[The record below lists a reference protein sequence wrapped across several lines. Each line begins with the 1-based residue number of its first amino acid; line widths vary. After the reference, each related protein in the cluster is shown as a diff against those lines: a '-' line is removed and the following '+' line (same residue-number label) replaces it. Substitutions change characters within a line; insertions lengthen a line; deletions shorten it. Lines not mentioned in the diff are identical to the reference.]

1 MRGAK
6 PVDKSRIVRELA
18 AIVGRDWV
26 ISDPDE
32 LTVYECD
39 AMTFLEKTSPDIV
52 VLPDST
58 EQVVEVVKLCDRER
72 LSFLPRGAGTG
83 LSGGAIALQGGVIVG
98 LNRLNRILEIDLT
111 NQRAVVEP
119 GLVNLALTQAVQE
132 HGHYFAPDPASQ
144 AASSIGGNVAENA
157 GGPHCLKYGTT
168 TMHILGIEVVLASGE
183 IVQFGGKTLDCPG
196 YDLTGLFTGS
206 EGTLGIATKV
216 TVRLMRQAEAVKTL
230 LASFCAIDTA
240 SLVVSEIIATGI
252 IPSALEM
259 MDQHIIRA
267 LEEWLHIGY
276 PEGAGAVLLIEL
288 DGPVAEIEA
297 QTKQIEQICVRHGA
311 LDLRIAGD
319 EQERARLWRGRKGA
333 VAAVGRI
340 THDFYLQDGV
350 VPRTTLPQVLR
361 EVQAIAERNAVVI
374 ANVFHAGDGNLH
386 PLICFDSRRDG
397 ELQKALAAGAEIM
410 RLCLSVGGSIT
421 GEHGIGIEKID
432 FIPLMYTPDDLEAMR
447 RVRAAFDS
455 SSRCNPGKLL
465 PATRSCSETYG
476 PYRPHRIER
485 EGLAQRY

>member
-1 MRGAK
+1 M
-6 PVDKSRIVRELA
+6 DKNRVVRELA
-18 AIVGRDWV
+18 AIVGREWV

-39 AMTFLEKTSPDIV
+39 GMTFLGRTPPDIV
-52 VLPDST
+52 VLPNST
-58 EQVVEVVKLCDRER
+58 AQVVEVVKLCDRER
-72 LSFLPRGAGTG
+72 LPFLPRGAGTG
-83 LSGGAIALQGGVIVG
+83 LSGGAIAVAGGVIIG
-98 LNRLNRILEIDLT
+98 LNRMNRILEIDLA

-119 GLVNLALTQAVQE
+119 GLVNLALTQAVQK

-168 TMHILGIEVVLASGE
+168 TMHILGLELVLASGE
-183 IVQFGGKTLDCPG
+183 IVQLGGKTLDCPG

-230 LASFCAIDTA
+230 LASFRAIDTA
-240 SLVVSEIIATGI
+240 SEVVSEIIATGI
-252 IPSALEM
+252 IPSAMEM
-259 MDQHIIRA
+259 MDRHIIRA

-297 QTKQIEQICVRHGA
+297 QAGQIEQICVRHGA
-311 LDLRIAGD
+311 LDLRIARD
-319 EQERARLWRGRKGA
+319 EQERALLWRGRKGA

-361 EVQAIAERNAVVI
+361 EVDAVAQRNAVVI

-397 ELQKALAAGAEIM
+397 ELQRALTAGSEIM

-421 GEHGIGIEKID
+421 GEHGIGMEKID
-432 FIPLMYTPDDLEAMR
+432 FIPLMYSPDDLEAMR

-465 PATRSCSETYG
+465 PAARSCGETHVS
-476 PYRPHRIER
+476 YRPHRIER
-485 EGLAQRY
+485 EGLAERY

>member
-1 MRGAK
+1 MEKR
-6 PVDKSRIVRELA
+6 RIVQELA
-18 AIVGRDWV
+18 AIVGPEWV

-39 AMTFLEKTSPDIV
+39 GMTYLEKAMPDVV
-52 VLPDST
+52 VLPDNT
-58 EQVVEVVKLCDRER
+58 EQVVAVVKLCGREQ
-72 LSFLPRGAGTG
+72 LPFLPRGAGTG
-83 LSGGAIALQGGVIVG
+83 LSGGAIAVAGGVIIG
-98 LNRLNRILEIDLT
+98 LNRMNRILEIDIP
-111 NQRAVVEP
+111 NQRAIVEP
-119 GLVNLALTQAVQE
+119 GLVNLALTQAIQD

-168 TMHILGIEVVLASGE
+168 TTHILGLEVVLASGA
-183 IVQFGGKTLDCPG
+183 IVPIGGKTLDCPG

-216 TVRLMRQAEAVKTL
+216 IVRLLPHAEAVKTL
-230 LASFCAIDTA
+230 LASFHAIDAA
-240 SLVVSEIIATGI
+240 SEAVSEIIATGI

-259 MDQHIIRA
+259 MDRHIIRA

-288 DGPVAEIEA
+288 DGPAAEIEA
-297 QTKQIEQICVRHGA
+297 QTKQIKQICDRCGA
-311 LDLRIAGD
+311 LDLRIAKD
-319 EQERARLWRGRKGA
+319 EQERALLWRGRKGA

-340 THDFYLQDGV
+340 THEFYLQDGV
-350 VPRTTLPQVLR
+350 VPRTTLPRVLR
-361 EVQAIAERNAVVI
+361 EVEAIAERNALVI

-386 PLICFDSRRDG
+386 PLICFDSRREG
-397 ELQKALAAGAEIM
+397 ELQGAIAAGAEIM

-421 GEHGIGIEKID
+421 GEHGIGMEKID
-432 FIPLMYTPDDLEAMR
+432 FIPLMYSPDDLEAMR
-447 RVRAAFDS
+447 RVRAAFDR

-465 PATRSCSETYG
+465 PSSRSCSETTIS
-476 PYRPHRIER
+476 YRPHRVER
-485 EGLAQRY
+485 DGLAQRY

>member
-1 MRGAK
+1 
-6 PVDKSRIVRELA
+6 A
-18 AIVGRDWV
+18 AIVGREWV

-39 AMTFLEKTSPDIV
+39 GMTYLEKAMPDVV
-52 VLPDST
+52 VLPDNT
-58 EQVVEVVKLCDRER
+58 DQVVAVVKLCGREQ
-72 LSFLPRGAGTG
+72 LPFLPRGAGTG
-83 LSGGAIALQGGVIVG
+83 LSGGAIAVQGGVIIG
-98 LNRLNRILEIDLT
+98 LNRMNRILEIDIP

-119 GLVNLALTQAVQE
+119 GLVNLALTQAVQD

-168 TMHILGIEVVLASGE
+168 TTHILGLEVVLASGA
-183 IVQFGGKTLDCPG
+183 IVPIGGKTLDCPG

-216 TVRLMRQAEAVKTL
+216 VVRLLPHAEAVKTL
-230 LASFCAIDTA
+230 LASFRAIDAA
-240 SLVVSEIIATGI
+240 SEAVSEIIATGI

-259 MDQHIIRA
+259 MDRHIIRA

-288 DGPVAEIEA
+288 DGPAAEIEA
-297 QTKQIEQICVRHGA
+297 QTKQITQICDRCGA
-311 LDLRIAGD
+311 LDLRIARD
-319 EQERARLWRGRKGA
+319 EQERALLWRGRKGA

-340 THDFYLQDGV
+340 THEFYLQDGV

-361 EVQAIAERNAVVI
+361 EIEAIAERNACVI

-386 PLICFDSRRDG
+386 PLICFDSRREG
-397 ELQKALAAGAEIM
+397 ELQRAFAAGAEIM

-421 GEHGIGIEKID
+421 GEHGIGMEKID
-432 FIPLMYTPDDLEAMR
+432 FIPLMYSPDDLEAMR

-465 PATRSCSETYG
+465 PSSRSCGETNIS
-476 PYRPHRIER
+476 YRPHRVER

>member
-1 MRGAK
+1 MDT
-6 PVDKSRIVRELA
+6 PRIIKELA
-18 AIVGRDWV
+18 AIVGREWV

-39 AMTFLEKTSPDIV
+39 GMTYLEKALPEVV
-52 VLPDST
+52 VLPNNT
-58 EQVVEVVKLCDRER
+58 EQVVEVVKLCDREQ
-72 LSFLPRGAGTG
+72 LPFLPRGAGTG
-83 LSGGAIALQGGVIVG
+83 LSGGAIAVQGGVIIG
-98 LNRLNRILEIDLT
+98 LNRMNRILEIDLA

-119 GLVNLALTQAVQE
+119 GLVNIALTQAVQD

-168 TMHILGIEVVLASGE
+168 TMHVLGLELVLASGE
-183 IVQFGGKTLDCPG
+183 IVQLGGKTLDCPG

-206 EGTLGIATKV
+206 EGTLGIATKI
-216 TVRLMRQAEAVKTL
+216 TVRLLRQAEAVKTL
-230 LASFCAIDTA
+230 LASFRAIDA
-240 SLVVSEIIATGI
+240 AGEVVSEIIATGI

-267 LEEWLHIGY
+267 LEEWLRIGY

-288 DGPVAEIEA
+288 DGPAAEIETQA
-297 QTKQIEQICVRHGA
+297 KRIELICVRHGV

-319 EQERARLWRGRKGA
+319 EQEQALLWRGRKGA

-340 THDFYLQDGV
+340 THEFYLQDGV

-361 EVQAIAERNAVVI
+361 EVEAIAGRNACVI

-386 PLICFDSRRDG
+386 PLICFDSRREG

-421 GEHGIGIEKID
+421 GEHGIGMEKID
-432 FIPLMYTPDDLEAMR
+432 FMPLMYSPDDLEAMR
-447 RVRAAFDS
+447 RVRMAFDS
-455 SSRCNPGKLL
+455 ASRCNPGKLL
-465 PATRSCSETYG
+465 PTTRSCCDTHIG
-476 PYRPHRIER
+476 YRPHRIER

>member
-1 MRGAK
+1 M
-6 PVDKSRIVRELA
+6 DKRRIVEDLQ
-18 AIVGRDWV
+18 AIVGRKWV

-39 AMTFLEKTSPDIV
+39 GMTYLEKAMPDIV
-52 VLPDST
+52 VLPDNT
-58 EQVVEVVKLCDRER
+58 EQVVEVVKLCGREQ
-72 LSFLPRGAGTG
+72 LPFLPRGAGTG
-83 LSGGAIALQGGVIVG
+83 LSGGAIAVAGGIIIG
-98 LNRLNRILEIDLT
+98 LNRMNRILEIDLA

-119 GLVNLALTQAVQE
+119 GLVNLALTQAVAD
-132 HGHYFAPDPASQ
+132 HDHYFAPDPASQ

-157 GGPHCLKYGTT
+157 GGPHTLKYGTT
-168 TMHILGIEVVLASGE
+168 TTHILGLEVVLASGT
-183 IVQFGGKTLDCPG
+183 IVQLGGKTPDCPG

-216 TVRLMRQAEAVKTL
+216 IVRLLPHAEAVRTL
-230 LASFCAIDTA
+230 LASFRAIDMA
-240 SLVVSEIIATGI
+240 SEVVSEIIATGI

-259 MDQHIIRA
+259 MDRHIIRA

-276 PEGAGAVLLIEL
+276 PEDAGAVLLMEL
-288 DGPVAEIEA
+288 DGPAAEIEA
-297 QTKQIEQICVRHGA
+297 QTNQIERICDRYGA
-311 LDLRIAGD
+311 LNLRIARN
-319 EQERARLWRGRKGA
+319 EQERALLWRGRKGA

-340 THDFYLQDGV
+340 THEFYLQDGV
-350 VPRTTLPQVLR
+350 VPRTTLPRVLR
-361 EVQAIAERNAVVI
+361 EVEAIAERHACVI

-386 PLICFDSRRDG
+386 PLICFDSRKEG
-397 ELQKALAAGAEIM
+397 ELQRALAAGAEIM

-421 GEHGIGIEKID
+421 GEHGIGLEKID
-432 FIPLMYTPDDLEAMR
+432 FIPLMYSHDDLEAMR

-465 PATRSCSETYG
+465 PSSRSCSETNIS
-476 PYRPHRIER
+476 YRPHRIER

>member
-1 MRGAK
+1 MEKR
-6 PVDKSRIVRELA
+6 RIVEELY

-26 ISDPDE
+26 IADPDE

-39 AMTFLEKTSPDIV
+39 AMTFLERTAPDIV
-52 VLPDST
+52 VLPSNT

-72 LSFLPRGAGTG
+72 LPFLPRGAGTG
-83 LSGGAIALQGGVIVG
+83 LSGGAIAVAGGVIIG
-98 LNRLNRILEIDLT
+98 LNRMNRILDIDLA

-119 GLVNLALTQAVQE
+119 GVVNLALTQAVQE
-132 HGHYFAPDPASQ
+132 HRHYFAPDPASQ

-168 TMHILGIEVVLASGE
+168 TTHILGLEVVLASGE
-183 IVQFGGKTLDCPG
+183 IVQFGGTTLDCPG

-230 LASFCAIDTA
+230 LASFRAIDTA
-240 SLVVSEIIATGI
+240 STVVSEIIATGI
-252 IPSALEM
+252 IPSAMEM
-259 MDQHIIRA
+259 MDRHIIGA

-288 DGPVAEIEA
+288 DGPAAEIEA
-297 QTKQIEQICVRHGA
+297 QAKQIEQICVRHGA
-311 LDLRIAGD
+311 LDLRVARD
-319 EQERARLWRGRKGA
+319 EQERALLWRGRKGA

-340 THDFYLQDGV
+340 THEFYLQDGV

-361 EVQAIAERNAVVI
+361 EVEAIAERNAFVI

-386 PLICFDSRRDG
+386 PLICFDSRKEG
-397 ELQKALAAGAEIM
+397 ELQRAIAAGAEIM

-421 GEHGIGIEKID
+421 GEHGIGLEKID
-432 FIPLMYTPDDLEAMR
+432 FIPLMYSPDDLEAMQ
-447 RVRAAFDS
+447 RVRLAFDPLL
-455 SSRCNPGKLL
+455 RCNPGKLL
-465 PATRSCSETYG
+465 PTTKSCSETNVA
-476 PYRPHRIER
+476 YRPHRVER
-485 EGLAQRY
+485 EGLAQRI